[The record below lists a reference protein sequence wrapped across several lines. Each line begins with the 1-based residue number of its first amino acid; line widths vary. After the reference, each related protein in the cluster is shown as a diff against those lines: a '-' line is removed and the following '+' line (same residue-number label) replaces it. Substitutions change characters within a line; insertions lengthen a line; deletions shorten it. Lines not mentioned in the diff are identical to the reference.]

1 VSRVRRT
8 KAPRTRR
15 PTVEGRSPAKASR
28 ARRPTV
34 EGRSPAKAPR
44 ARRPTVERRS
54 PAKAPRA
61 RRPTVERRS
70 PAKALRR
77 RIGIDV
83 GGTNTDAVLL
93 DGPRVVHA
101 VKTPTTADVTAGI
114 TTALRELLAQPAA
127 TPPGHPG
134 LTPAAIMIG
143 TTHFTNAVVQ
153 RRDLTRV
160 AAIRI
165 GLPASASLPPFVDW
179 PDDLAALVRGEV
191 VMVEGGHEYDGRPI
205 VPLDERAIRDAGR
218 RLREAGITS
227 AAVTSVFSP
236 LNAECE
242 QRAAAILREECPG
255 LAVTQSHELG
265 RIGLL
270 ERENAALLN
279 AALVDL
285 ARRTTRAFTEAL
297 RASGLTA
304 PLYLTQNDGTVMLA
318 ATAEAFPVYSFASGP
333 TNSMRGAA
341 FLSGLADAI
350 VIDVGGTTTDI
361 GSLRHGFPRE
371 ANNVVE
377 VGGVRTLFR
386 MPDLLSLGLG
396 GGSHVQ
402 GEPPAVGPRSV
413 GYRLVE
419 QSRVFGG
426 ATLTAT
432 DIAVAAGLV
441 DLGDRRRVADLPAG
455 QVTAAVARMHAMI
468 EEGVDRM
475 KTDARDEPLIAV
487 GGGCFLVPERLPGV
501 SEVVHVP
508 HQAVANAVG
517 AAIAQVSGE
526 VDQIF
531 QNLSREAAL
540 AQARRIAEQRAVS
553 AGAAAGSLA
562 VVESEDL
569 PLAYLPGNSLR
580 VRVRVVGELAG
591 A

>member
-1 VSRVRRT
+1 
-8 KAPRTRR
+8 
-15 PTVEGRSPAKASR
+15 
-28 ARRPTV
+28 
-34 EGRSPAKAPR
+34 
-44 ARRPTVERRS
+44 
-54 PAKAPRA
+54 
-61 RRPTVERRS
+61 
-70 PAKALRR
+70 
-77 RIGIDV
+77 V

-93 DGPRVVHA
+93 DGTRVVHA
-101 VKTPTTADVTAGI
+101 VKTPTTADVTTGI
-114 TTALRELLAQPAA
+114 TRALRDLLRNPAVRA
-127 TPPGHPG
+127 PD
-134 LTPAAIMIG
+134 AAVTAVMIG

-179 PDDLAALVRGEV
+179 PEDLAALVRGEV
-191 VMVEGGHEYDGRPI
+191 IMVEGGHEYDGRPI
-205 VPLDERAIRDAGR
+205 VPLDERALRDAGR
-218 RLREAGITS
+218 RLRDAGLTS

-242 QRAAAILREECPG
+242 RRAAAILREECPE

-285 ARRTTRAFTEAL
+285 ARRTTRAFAEAL
-297 RASGLTA
+297 RASGLSA

-318 ATAEAFPVYSFASGP
+318 ASAEAFPVYSFASGP

-341 FLSGLADAI
+341 FLSGLTDAI

-386 MPDLLSLGLG
+386 MPDLMSLGLG
-396 GGSHVQ
+396 GGSLVQ
-402 GEPPAVGPRSV
+402 DDPPRVGPASV

-432 DIAVAAGLV
+432 DMAVAAGLI
-441 DLGDRRRVADLPAG
+441 DLGDRRRVADLPA
-455 QVTAAVARMHAMI
+455 QHVEAAVARMHAAI

-475 KTDARDEPLIAV
+475 KTDARDEPLVAV
-487 GGGCFLVPERLPGV
+487 GGGCFLVPPRLAGI

-508 HQAVANAVG
+508 HREVANAVG

-531 QNLSREAAL
+531 QNLSREEAL
-540 AQARRIAEQRAVS
+540 AQARQIAERRAVA
-553 AGAAAGSLA
+553 AGAAAETLA
-562 VVESEDL
+562 VVEREDL

-580 VRVRVVGELAG
+580 VRVRVVGDL
-591 A
+591 

>member
-1 VSRVRRT
+1 
-8 KAPRTRR
+8 
-15 PTVEGRSPAKASR
+15 
-28 ARRPTV
+28 
-34 EGRSPAKAPR
+34 
-44 ARRPTVERRS
+44 
-54 PAKAPRA
+54 
-61 RRPTVERRS
+61 
-70 PAKALRR
+70 
-77 RIGIDV
+77 
-83 GGTNTDAVLL
+83 L
-93 DGPRVVHA
+93 DGARVVRA
-101 VKTPTTADVTAGI
+101 VKTPTTPDVTSGI
-114 TTALRELLAQPAA
+114 ITALRDLLAGGADGAEPAPHA
-127 TPPGHPG
+127 V
-134 LTPAAIMIG
+134 MIG

-179 PDDLAALVRGEV
+179 PEDLAALVRGEV
-191 VMVEGGHEYDGRPI
+191 FMVEGGHEYDGRPI
-205 VPLDERAIRDAGR
+205 VPLDERAVGAAARSLRAAG
-218 RLREAGITS
+218 LTS
-227 AAVTSVFSP
+227 VAIASVFSP
-236 LNAECE
+236 LNAGCE
-242 QRAAAILREECPG
+242 ERAAAIVRAEWPDV
-255 LAVTQSHELG
+255 AVTLSHQLG

-285 ARRTTRAFTEAL
+285 ARRTTRAFTTAMQ
-297 RASGLTA
+297 ASGLTA

-318 ATAEAFPVYSFASGP
+318 ASAEAFPVYSFASGP

-341 FLSGLADAI
+341 FLSGLTDAL

-371 ANNVVE
+371 ANSVVE

-396 GGSHVQ
+396 GGSLVQ
-402 GEPPAVGPRSV
+402 GDPPVVGPRSV

-419 QSRVFGG
+419 EGRVFGG
-426 ATLTAT
+426 STLTAT
-432 DIAVAAGLV
+432 DVAVAAGLAG
-441 DLGDRRRVADLPAG
+441 LGDRHRVADLPGAL
-455 QVTAAVARMHAMI
+455 VKAALARMHATI

-475 KTDARDEPLIAV
+475 KTAAREEPLIAV
-487 GGGCFLVPERLPGV
+487 GGGCFLVPERLAGV

-531 QNLSREAAL
+531 QDLPREAAI
-540 AQARRIAEQRAVS
+540 AESRRIAERRAVS
-553 AGAAAGSLA
+553 GGADGATLQ
-562 VVESEDL
+562 VVEVEDL

-580 VRVRVVGELAG
+580 VRVRVVGELAEG
-591 A
+591 SPNSPRS